1 MIALRPDRWL
11 SRWLL
16 LLLLIFAAPA
26 FAQESGTEGQSAQD
40 GPAYS
45 TMADLLKNPESRQAL
60 IDQLRQLAS
69 RQDSSGDS
77 QADAAQSEGT
87 ADNASSA
94 NGDSDTASGQ
104 DTQTD
109 GSAANDS
116 GENAETATS
125 FPRRMAQITSDFAGD
140 IGGQI
145 TSLAV
150 MIGGF
155 FTSDSAA
162 ASTGPAFSMSDFLSA
177 AIDLALVIIATVA
190 AFLILRAIAK
200 PLFSRFSHWALQG
213 EGRSHLLRVIVGVV
227 LAAIVDV
234 VVVVLAYVA
243 GNLVATFLVGESGSL
258 DTRLSLFL
266 NAFLMIELFKCALR
280 ILFSSRHEGLRLVSI
295 EDGQARYCNRFL
307 ATLASFIGY
316 GMLVAVPILNT
327 SLSFA
332 FGKAVGVLI
341 MLIALIWSLGVV
353 FKNRTGVRD
362 LIIAKADSA
371 QMSASRVALRLF
383 ARIWHVIAVIYAVIV
398 FAVTLLHPE
407 TALPFVLIATLKTI
421 IYVGIGTLVS
431 GLLTQ
436 LIGRRIDLGDNMRK
450 RLPLLEPRLNS
461 YIPTLLKIVRALILI
476 AVVMYTLDAW
486 GAFDLAAW
494 YASDAGSHTVAT
506 VIQVILILIIAAI
519 VWIGLASLIE
529 NYLNPE
535 TGGGAP
541 TARAQTLMSLFRNA
555 LAITLIIMTVMIVLS
570 QIGINIGP
578 LIAGAGVL
586 GLAIGF
592 GAQKLVQDVITGV
605 FIQLEN
611 AMNTGDVV
619 TAGGITG
626 TAERISIRSV
636 AIRDLSGTYHIVPFS
651 SVDTVSNFMREFGNH
666 VGEYG
671 IAYRE
676 NIDYAIEQLEAAFEE
691 LKASEEHGHKLLA
704 PMTVA
709 GVIALADS
717 SVNIRVVIKTTPG
730 DQWGVGRAYNRLVKL
745 YFDKAGIEI
754 PFPHTTLYF
763 GQDRTGSAPPANL
776 RIMQEDFT
784 IDGSPAGQP
793 KAHQTDA
800 PTAIEGES
808 RSESTP
814 NQRAQD
820 ETHRKPT
827 DDDVDGDET
836 DEPR

>member
-1 MIALRPDRWL
+1 LIALRPDRWL

-16 LLLLIFAAPA
+16 LLLLVFAAPV
-26 FAQESGTEGQSAQD
+26 FAQDSGSEGQSAKD

-45 TMADLLKNPESRQAL
+45 TMADLLENSESRQAL

-69 RQDSSGDS
+69 QQESAGETQGSSEPESRDQESGAANAESRPATESSATGDS
-77 QADAAQSEGT
+77 EG
-87 ADNASSA
+87 
-94 NGDSDTASGQ
+94 
-104 DTQTD
+104 
-109 GSAANDS
+109 
-116 GENAETATS
+116 NAETPVS
-125 FPRRMAQITSDFAGD
+125 FPRRMAQVTSNIAGD
-140 IGGQI
+140 IGGQF
-145 TSLAV
+145 TSLVA
-150 MIGGF
+150 MIGSF
-155 FTSDSAA
+155 FGSGDAA
-162 ASTGPAFSMSDFLSA
+162 ASSGPSFSMSDFISA

-190 AFLILRAIAK
+190 AFLILRRIAS
-200 PLFSRFSHWALQG
+200 PLFSKFSHWALQG
-213 EGRSHLLRVIVGVV
+213 EGRSHLLRVILSV
-227 LAAIVDV
+227 LVAAIVDA

-280 ILFSSRHEGLRLVSI
+280 VLFSSRHEGLRLVSI
-295 EDGQARYCNRFL
+295 EASQARYCNRFL
-307 ATLASFIGY
+307 ATLAGFIGY
-316 GMLVAVPILNT
+316 GMLVVVPILNAT
-327 SLSFA
+327 LSPA

-341 MLIALIWSLGVV
+341 MLIALIGSVSVIL
-353 FKNRTGVRD
+353 KNRVGVRD
-362 LIIAKADSA
+362 MIMTKAEAA
-371 QMSASRVALRLF
+371 QMSASRVALRLL
-383 ARIWHVIAVIYAVIV
+383 ARIWHVIALLYAIMV

-407 TALPFVLIATLKTI
+407 TALPFVLLATLKTI
-421 IYVGIGTLVS
+421 IYIGIGMLVS
-431 GLLTQ
+431 GILTQ
-436 LIGRRIDLGDNMRK
+436 LIGRRIALSDELRQ
-450 RLPLLEPRLNS
+450 RLPMLESRLNS
-461 YIPTLLKIVRALILI
+461 YIPTLLKIIRAIILI

-486 GAFDLAAW
+486 GVFDLAAW
-494 YASDAGSHTVAT
+494 YVSDAGSHTVAT
-506 VIQVILILIIAAI
+506 VVQVLLILIVAAI
-519 VWIGLASLIE
+519 VWVGLASLIE
-529 NYLNPE
+529 NFLNPD

-555 LAITLIIMTVMIVLS
+555 LAITLIIMTVMIILS

-592 GAQKLVQDVITGV
+592 GSQKLVQDVITGV

-626 TAERISIRSV
+626 TAERVSIRSV
-636 AIRDLSGTYHIVPFS
+636 AIRDLAGTYHIVPFS

-676 NIDYAIEQLEAAFEE
+676 NIDYAIEQLQAAYDD
-691 LKASEEHGHKLLA
+691 LQASEEHGHKLLA

-709 GVIALADS
+709 GVVALADS

-730 DQWGVGRAYNRLVKL
+730 DQWGVGRAFNRLVKL

-776 RIMQEDFT
+776 RVMQEDFT

-800 PTAIEGES
+800 PAAIEDES
-808 RSESTP
+808 RSRSTTG
-814 NQRAQD
+814 QGAQD

-827 DDDVDGDET
+827 GDDVDADEA
-836 DEPR
+836 DDPR